1 MSTLV
6 ILGLVGILGFA
17 CQWFAWRT
25 KQPAILYLLL
35 LGIIAG
41 PLTGVLD
48 PDALFGDL
56 LFPIV
61 SLAVAIILFEG
72 SLTLKRKELED
83 IGQVVW
89 NMVTFGALIAA
100 AIVTLAA
107 HWLAGLAWPL
117 AALFGAIMVVTG
129 PTVIVPLLRAVRPN
143 VRISRTLRWEGIIID
158 PLGALFAVLVFE
170 WIVVQQTQADLVQ
183 VVVVFFQT
191 VIFGSLIGVATAY
204 PFGLLLRHHWIPE
217 YLHNFAAISFV
228 FAAFVLSESI
238 THESGLLAVTVMG
251 IWLANMKDVNTR
263 GILEFKESLTL
274 IFVSALFILLAA
286 RINFA
291 SLQQLG
297 WGALAMLVVIQFIAR
312 PVKVWLS
319 SMGSNFSTA
328 ERIFLA
334 WLGPRGIVA
343 AAVTALFALRLE
355 QLGFE
360 QAELLVPLA
369 FSVIV
374 GTVVLQSLTA
384 KALAKKLGVAQPK
397 ATGYLIIGANPVG
410 IALGKALREADSDV
424 ILCDIYWD
432 NISKARMA
440 GLPTYYGSPISDH
453 AELHLDISMLG
464 GMLGVSHH
472 QERNLAA
479 ALRYKEDFGIRKIF
493 TLASPEESTDNRKKR
508 TSDLYRGRILFNAT
522 ATYGK
527 LASVIAKGGTVKKT
541 NIGENFSFNDWKTRH
556 AQNKTIPLF
565 AKDNKGQIV
574 WFTAQGD
581 VEPQPGWTIF
591 ALAPEDKQTQA

>member
-89 NMVTFGALIAA
+89 NMVTFGALVAA

-183 VVVVFFQT
+183 VAVVFFQT
-191 VIFGSLIGVATAY
+191 VVFGSLIGVATAH

-319 SMGSNFSTA
+319 SLGSNFSTA

-410 IALGKALREADSDV
+410 IALGKALKEANSEV

-440 GLPTYYGSPISDH
+440 GLATYYGSPISDH

-472 QERNLAA
+472 QERNLSA

-493 TLASPEESTDNRKKR
+493 TLASPDESKENRKKR
-508 TSDLYRGRILFNAT
+508 TSDLYKGRILFNAT

-527 LASVIAKGGTVKKT
+527 LASLIARGGTVKKT
-541 NIGENFSFNDWKTRH
+541 NIGENFSFEDWKTRH
-556 AQNKTIPLF
+556 TQNGTVPLF

-574 WFTAQGD
+574 WFTAQD
-581 VEPQPGWTIF
+581 DIEPQPGWTIF
-591 ALAPEDKQTQA
+591 ALVPEEK